1 MVETY
6 DHLLLKKED
15 GGHWVSLNI
24 KKEAIDTA
32 PDVNRT
38 TNQ

>member
-24 KKEAIDTA
+24 KKETNGADIDILKK
-32 PDVNRT
+32 NH
-38 TNQ
+38 

>member
-24 KKEAIDTA
+24 KKDSIDSKV
-32 PDVNRT
+32 DI
-38 TNQ
+38 Q